1 MNSPNGTLF
10 LLAWSRPW
18 QRHDHGMTTAG
29 ILPALFEFLYREFC
43 RARLAE
49 MRKPLL
55 IRPDGLEV
63 PEDACFSGLGD
74 LQDEAKPNVIR
85 PSIGPS
91 GASSGCSGAAHASL

>member
-10 LLAWSRPW
+10 LTARNRPR
-18 QRHDHGMTTAG
+18 QPMAK

-63 PEDACFSGLGD
+63 PE
-74 LQDEAKPNVIR
+74 
-85 PSIGPS
+85 
-91 GASSGCSGAAHASL
+91 HARFDGHADR